1 MSPEASND
9 PPSAPKWQRLALAV
23 KIELRQAIQNHLD
36 EHGSTHY
43 EAVRN
48 DARFS
53 RWFGTHLGCRGEKRF
68 DRMVKEVRVHRAT
81 KAKRWARGALATTE
95 QSEREACAPQ
105 NRTAYE
111 SEVIDTGV
119 ISYAELQDTLRR
131 QRIRLERAVA
141 DCFNADGV
149 LTEPKL
155 HAQLSRELRGV
166 LRDSQN
172 LVRQSIATANSQ
184 AFVVGL
190 TRRFLELSAGNP
202 EQLATLQAAI
212 NDTMQDHSG
221 LAATGKIK

>member
-1 MSPEASND
+1 MSLEDSND
-9 PPSAPKWQRLALAV
+9 PPSAPKWQRLPLAA
-23 KIELRQAIQNHLD
+23 KRELRQAIQNHLD
-36 EHGSTHY
+36 EHGATHY

-53 RWFGTHLGCRGEKRF
+53 RWFGTHLGYRGEKRF
-68 DRMVKEVRVHRAT
+68 DRMVNEVRGHRAT
-81 KAKRWARGALATTE
+81 KANRSARGAQARTD
-95 QSEREACAPQ
+95 QSEGEAFAPQ
-105 NRTAYE
+105 NHAQHKA
-111 SEVIDTGV
+111 EVIDTGV

-131 QRIRLERAVA
+131 QRISLERAVA
-141 DCFNADGV
+141 DCFNPDGV

-166 LRDSQN
+166 VRDSQN
-172 LVRQSIATANSQ
+172 LIRQSVVTANSQ

-202 EQLATLQAAI
+202 EQLATLQAAV

-221 LAATGKIK
+221 LAATGKFK